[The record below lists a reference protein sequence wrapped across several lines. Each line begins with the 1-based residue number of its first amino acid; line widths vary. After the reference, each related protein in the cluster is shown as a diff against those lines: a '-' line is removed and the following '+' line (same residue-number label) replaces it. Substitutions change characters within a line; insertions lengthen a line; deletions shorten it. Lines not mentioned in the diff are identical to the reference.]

1 MQPSNPSSS
10 LALVGDDLP
19 DRVAA
24 KQWWLRAQRVIA
36 GCAILALAPAAV
48 LIWALIRLESRGPGL
63 YRQTRPGLSQKPFS
77 ILKFRTMRTG
87 TESQTALGAGA
98 GCSVVTR
105 VGRLLRASKVDELP
119 QLWNIFRGDMEFVG
133 PRPLPMA
140 LDAELR
146 QHIPGF
152 ELRYRVRPGLTN
164 VAQISVYENLVG
176 DRLVEDWSARFEAE
190 LQYIRRK
197 AVRVDLLLIGM
208 TVLFVLRKVFGR
220 SVATAPPPRAIK
232 SVRVLGVPIACLDYS
247 GVVTQVAAWV
257 SAGNRHYV
265 GVCPVHSVVEACLGQ
280 PHRDALEGAGLN
292 TADGMPVVWARWLLG
307 DRSATRVYGPTL
319 MLHLLEHAAAHG
331 WRVAFYGGTQ
341 ECLDQMNYRLRWKY
355 PALNVVAAISPPFGG
370 TLEGEQPY
378 IQELRDAAP
387 QLTFIGLGCPKQ
399 ERWMHRNSAS
409 LPGVLVGVGAAFA
422 FHGGTVP
429 QAPAWMQRIG
439 LEWAYRLWCEPR
451 RLFRRYATT
460 NPIYVGAFAIQ
471 WLQHLLLR
479 RKYVAWHLPK

>member
-1 MQPSNPSSS
+1 MQASTSSS
-10 LALVGDDLP
+10 LALVEDDLP
-19 DRVAA
+19 AQVAA
-24 KQWWLRAQRVIA
+24 KPWWLVAQRIIA
-36 GCAILALAPAAV
+36 AAALVLLAPGFAV
-48 LIWALIRLESRGPGL
+48 VWVLIRLESRGPGV
-63 YRQTRPGLSQKPFS
+63 YKQTRLGLGEQPFT

-87 TESQTALGAGA
+87 NEGATALGAGA

-105 VGRLLRASKVDELP
+105 VGRLLRASKIDELP
-119 QLWNIFRGDMEFVG
+119 QLWNVMLGDMEFVG
-133 PRPLPMA
+133 PRPLPMK

-146 QHIPGF
+146 RHIPGF
-152 ELRYRVRPGLTN
+152 EKRYRIRPGLTN

-208 TVLFVLRKVFGR
+208 TVLFVLRKLFGR
-220 SVATAPPPRAIK
+220 PPAPVPPPRAVR
-232 SVRVLGVPIACLDYS
+232 SVRVLGVPIACLDYA
-247 GVVTQVAAWV
+247 GVVGQVEDWIKQG
-257 SAGNRHYV
+257 SSRYV
-265 GVCPVHSVVEACLGQ
+265 GICPVHSIVEACLGRE
-280 PHRDALEGAGLN
+280 HRRALESAGMN

-319 MLHLLEHAAAHG
+319 MLHLLEQAARRG

-341 ECLDQMNYRLRWKY
+341 DCLDRMQHRLCWKY

-370 TLEGEQPY
+370 SAEAEQPFL
-378 IQELRDAAP
+378 QQLHDAEP
-387 QLTFIGLGCPKQ
+387 QLTFVGLGCPKQ
-399 ERWMHRNSAS
+399 ERWMHRHSGRV
-409 LPGVLVGVGAAFA
+409 PGVMVGVGAAFA

-429 QAPAWMQRIG
+429 QAPAWMQRVG
-439 LEWAYRLWCEPR
+439 LEWAYRLCCEPR

-460 NPIYVGAFAIQ
+460 NPIYIGAFAIQ

-479 RKYVAWHLPK
+479 RKYVVWHLPS